1 MKDTLNFCTK
11 PRGYAQGCTSRRGL
25 TAWGHGRYRID
36 WVRGGGADLPQTP
49 AGGGRLAALLR
60 AAGRALWH

>member
-1 MKDTLNFCTK
+1 MNDTFNFCTK

-36 WVRGGGADLPQTP
+36 WVRGGGGP
-49 AGGGRLAALLR
+49 ATDTGGGGRLAALLR